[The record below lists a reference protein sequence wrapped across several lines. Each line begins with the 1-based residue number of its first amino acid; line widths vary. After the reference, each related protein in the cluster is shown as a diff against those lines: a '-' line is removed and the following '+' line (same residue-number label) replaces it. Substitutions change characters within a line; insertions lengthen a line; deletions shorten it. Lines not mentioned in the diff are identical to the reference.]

1 MKLSFVFIFLLLLP
15 LDGSL
20 PAQRI
25 KPKTKKESPSLN
37 PRQIDFMN
45 RLMDENTRAI
55 VASNLTIAYCQA
67 NASHFKVPPMQGRE
81 TNVLV
86 ETQVIWDAYKI
97 FLKAIIEPPKQEEA
111 NKKKAQPPSVQ

>member
-1 MKLSFVFIFLLLLP
+1 
-15 LDGSL
+15 
-20 PAQRI
+20 
-25 KPKTKKESPSLN
+25 
-37 PRQIDFMN
+37 
-45 RLMDENTRAI
+45 MDENTRAI